1 MSDSMSR
8 SSDRLRSPGE
18 GPRQA
23 RPKTQETT
31 MPKYLL
37 LKHYRGGPAPHRPVP
52 PMDQWAPEDVE
63 AQMAFLKHSR
73 AGLSDAQA
81 LTPARTW
88 VRYGGPDAASV
99 TTDGP
104 LPETSDLVAGWYMI
118 DVESHERAVE
128 LAAYVSSA

>member
-23 RPKTQETT
+23 RPTTPGDT

-37 LKHYRGGPAPHRPVP
+37 LKHYRGGPEPHFPVP

-63 AQMAFLKHSR
+63 SHRAFHMHVGDVHRES
-73 AGLSDAQA
+73 GENVDAQA
-81 LTPARTW
+81 LTPAQTW
-88 VRYGGPDAASV
+88 LRDGCPDAKPV
-99 TTDGP
+99 RTVGTM
-104 LPETSDLVAGWYMI
+104 PETSD
-118 DVESHERAVE
+118 
-128 LAAYVSSA
+128 